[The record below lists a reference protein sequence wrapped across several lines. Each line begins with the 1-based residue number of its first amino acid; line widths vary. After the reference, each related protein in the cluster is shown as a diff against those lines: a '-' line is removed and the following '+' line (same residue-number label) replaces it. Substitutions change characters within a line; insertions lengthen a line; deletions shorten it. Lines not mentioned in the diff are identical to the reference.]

1 MYMYCLFRFKDSC
14 VSLVIDSI
22 CWRGSENLPEKVRW
36 RARSLHHL
44 DWCRYVVRVSKCPCD
59 RLLLF
64 FSSSGSQLRLDQFK
78 FTHRLA
84 ELQRQPVFQL
94 REFESVID
102 SIRDCVAEVLHNIHV
117 L

>member
-1 MYMYCLFRFKDSC
+1 MTD
-14 VSLVIDSI
+14 I
-22 CWRGSENLPEKVRW
+22 
-36 RARSLHHL
+36 
-44 DWCRYVVRVSKCPCD
+44 
-59 RLLLF
+59 LLF